1 MSPGRLARLGA
12 LGRRGPDLP
21 AELRAALGERAADV
35 LSRAHDVR
43 SGADVVATKTHVYA
57 VLSGSVVLDRPWH
70 MVDTGSWDN
79 ETSRLTVHWVDR
91 SPATVWELEEL
102 GSFPQVLRE
111 RVQASV
117 VLADE
122 VDLGSLTVAG
132 PVVGYLLAGDRL
144 QSPLDELRR
153 WLTANNVAVMSV
165 LLLVIGVTILGK
177 GVRSSDPG
185 VREETSAASQRL
197 REQVGLD

>member
-102 GSFPQVLRE
+102 GTFPQVLRE

-122 VDLGSLTVAG
+122 VDLGPKRRAR
-132 PVVGYLLAGDRL
+132 VVVRKELETGALLS
-144 QSPLDELRR
+144 Q
-153 WLTANNVAVMSV
+153 
-165 LLLVIGVTILGK
+165 TILGK